1 MVARNE
7 FVEYTLELLA
17 DLGAVRARSMF
28 GGYGLYLDDLMFG
41 IIADDVVYFKVDD
54 TNRDIFLSAG
64 LEPFRLESKNAVMSY
79 YTVPEEAMDEA
90 AVMCLWARRGVE
102 AAQRGA
108 KTKRP
113 GRKRKPK

>member
-64 LEPFRLESKNAVMSY
+64 LEPFCPPPPTGTTSGRRKGLAMERKEERVSGGRLQGHGLNLEH
-79 YTVPEEAMDEA
+79 P
-90 AVMCLWARRGVE
+90 
-102 AAQRGA
+102 
-108 KTKRP
+108 
-113 GRKRKPK
+113 